1 MLRWLTYLFQE
12 STTAIKHRNSSSKHL
27 GQQQKQQ
34 HRHPHNLLSK
44 NACLKRDI
52 CVTSNIL
59 LIDKMLQ
66 YQWDVN
72 LVHKAWLC
80 NSVTAPSS
88 EVFSLTGFNKLTHKL
103 TK

>member
-1 MLRWLTYLFQE
+1 MPQLDFIE
-12 STTAIKHRNSSSKHL
+12 RNPPRGIPSDLYRRTPYH
-27 GQQQKQQ
+27 
-34 HRHPHNLLSK
+34 
-44 NACLKRDI
+44 CLKRDI

-88 EVFSLTGFNKLTHKL
+88 EVVSLTGFNKLTHKL